1 MGMKKTLFSILLL
14 VFVGSACVAQK
25 KYLMLN
31 EDNKYTYYQ
40 VRETAAGAEVT
51 ERKILDFL
59 KSGYPNIKI
68 KQRDAKLLTGNG
80 KLVIYK
86 SSIVGHEEG
95 EIDFDLNFELKEQ
108 KYRYWFTNFVFAP
121 YQRNRYNVYER
132 ANGLNYPLEK
142 DAMFKK
148 VDQERYLDMCGSFC
162 HNFDNELKAFLSGKN
177 IARTAKDSIKRIST
191 KNW

>member
-1 MGMKKTLFSILLL
+1 MKKTLFSILLL
-14 VFVGSACVAQK
+14 VFAGSVCVAQK

-40 VRETAAGAEVT
+40 VRETTAT
-51 ERKILDFL
+51 ESKILDFL

-68 KQRDAKLLTGNG
+68 KQRNAKTLAGSG

-132 ANGLNYPLEK
+132 VNGLNYPLEK

-148 VDQERYLDMCGSFC
+148 ADQERYLDMCGSFC
-162 HNFDNELKAFLSGKN
+162 HNFDNELKAFLLGKN
-177 IARTAKDSIKRIST
+177 LIRASKDSIKRIST
-191 KNW
+191 KSW